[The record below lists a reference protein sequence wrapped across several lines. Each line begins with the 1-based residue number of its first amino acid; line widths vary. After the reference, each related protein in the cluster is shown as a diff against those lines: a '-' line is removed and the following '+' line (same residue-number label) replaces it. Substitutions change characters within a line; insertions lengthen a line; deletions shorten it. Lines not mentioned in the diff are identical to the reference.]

1 MRKQGASKFMY
12 RAFFGMNDPTS
23 LSSLRI
29 GFPRSFFEPCS
40 FRTHQNTDLAATETY
55 HENGY
60 DRIKEILW
68 PPVSLSIKLP
78 FFLLSSEVVL

>member
-1 MRKQGASKFMY
+1 MQRIL
-12 RAFFGMNDPTS
+12 RAINPLIISILTS

-29 GFPRSFFEPCS
+29 GFPFMTELSPCS

-60 DRIKEILW
+60 SILQEILW

-78 FFLLSSEVVL
+78 